1 MKILMKQADRS
12 LSALRLLI
20 QQNLASSASQ
30 PHLKSLFRGYPRRHQ
45 KMEQQAKAPQDLRNV
60 VDFLRSSKAGM
71 KVRVG
76 VLNGKRADYF
86 KGAFLHS
93 GRQRGV

>member
-1 MKILMKQADRS
+1 MKNLMNQADEES
-12 LSALRLLI
+12 SALRMLI
-20 QQNLASSASQ
+20 QQNFASSAHS
-30 PHLKSLFRGYPRRHQ
+30 HAIEIACSETVTHED

-76 VLNGKRADYF
+76 ILNGKRADYF
-86 KGAFLHS
+86 KGVLNLL
-93 GRQRGV
+93 